1 VFKTDSNIEES
12 LVDDC
17 GNVDTLSEHAA
28 MLVPFYYLP
37 LLVFAV
43 LIIKKIFDKTQPR
56 FRGKRSV
63 FKLIPDGLIVVFF
76 IP

>member
-1 VFKTDSNIEES
+1 MFKTDSNIEES

-37 LLVFAV
+37 LLLFAV

-56 FRGKRSV
+56 FSGKRSV
-63 FKLIPDGLIVVFF
+63 LKLIPDGLIVVFF